1 MKKGI
6 EVKCIPSID
15 QLLDVFTK
23 VVQSAWF
30 NSTEFKLRVEKFPTL
45 SLRENVKIK
54 D

>member
-6 EVKCIPSID
+6 EVCVPSID
-15 QLLDVFTK
+15 QLLDVFIK
-23 VVQSAWF
+23 AVQSVWF
-30 NSTEFKLRVEKFPTL
+30 NSMGFKLRVEKFPTL